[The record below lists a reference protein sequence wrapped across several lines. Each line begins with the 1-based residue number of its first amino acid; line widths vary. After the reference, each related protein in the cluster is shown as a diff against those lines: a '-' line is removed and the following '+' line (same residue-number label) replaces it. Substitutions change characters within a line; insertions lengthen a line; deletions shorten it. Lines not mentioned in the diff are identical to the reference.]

1 MLHNSELA
9 VWRERASEQKEN
21 NNNKNSNTTAAQPP
35 STLHRSL
42 TRFFP
47 VSILYTIRNANE
59 PSLTLYCGTFHA
71 HFRIRKI
78 YWYRLSY
85 VADSPRVC
93 VWRFEWV
100 CKRSLLVPR
109 SFTLSHI
116 SALFH
121 LANPCHNL
129 FFSAMAHSYFISLHS
144 LITFYTSKFE
154 TLSILSP
161 TQIAALQNACDL
173 CNTRLKAELKWAL
186 RIFSWTGFQQQIR
199 TIIKQNRF
207 CSFDVIQLP
216 LLRVLGL
223 PKAHY
228 NTSMPVLRMHDIPS
242 IILISKIQWHY
253 KQ

>member
-100 CKRSLLVPR
+100 CERSLLVPR

-121 LANPCHNL
+121 LANSCHNL
-129 FFSAMAHSYFISLHS
+129 SFRLWPILIPSHFTLWSRSILPNLKRFRFSRRRKSLRCRTLAIYAIRDWKRNWNERYKYS
-144 LITFYTSKFE
+144 AENFGNKFE
-154 TLSILSP
+154 QLSNK
-161 TQIAALQNACDL
+161 IA
-173 CNTRLKAELKWAL
+173 
-186 RIFSWTGFQQQIR
+186 F
-199 TIIKQNRF
+199 
-207 CSFDVIQLP
+207 
-216 LLRVLGL
+216 
-223 PKAHY
+223 AHL
-228 NTSMPVLRMHDIPS
+228 M
-242 IILISKIQWHY
+242 
-253 KQ
+253 